1 MFPHQEKELEEINI
15 GVMSEKPQTVFDT
28 LTEVSRLL
36 YSHPSK
42 RCPRDILRLH
52 NQSFLH
58 AMTLKEVI
66 KETKSLTDRKLYG
79 RYFHSLVVH
88 SPIQSRLVS
97 GRSVNTEQQE
107 RHFNTFSA
115 IAENTSSRR
124 PGEIITPGLVRMQA
138 ELKLADQHR
147 NTLSE
152 QVSKINS
159 IAKSSS
165 ALSNSIIP
173 NRYILRH
180 PNDCQAH
187 LERISDFL
195 LCGEGV
201 WWRQVASGVE
211 FFDGPQELG
220 SRTAGPPLHHFRS
233 QTIKSE
239 RSYLQECWDKCLTND
254 IPIPH
259 YKVKIYD
266 DDGDLKVSKLT
277 GFFNDDD
284 KEEEEEDRAEECE
297 ETEAHIIS
305 MQEEVNDDETEEEA
319 DMKGYDEDIVDLQ
332 PQDEEEVIEEKLDDL
347 QTQCHINTGSHEAIH
362 QSPPEQPVPHNQSV
376 SQAQSSFTSKSTLA
390 NNVLKCIPSDSHA
403 VRTLDKARTQ
413 LREHPFD
420 KDIQR
425 KYETTLA
432 KIKTTVLSAHSQL
445 KEEVMRW
452 EKTFFLR
459 KCTEPT
465 SDDISEDPKISKV
478 KQKLYLCRKLLK
490 HWKITA

>member
-1 MFPHQEKELEEINI
+1 MRQLCAVLGKQMR

-152 QVSKINS
+152 QESKINS

-165 ALSNSIIP
+165 ALSNLIIP

-180 PNDCQAH
+180 PNDYQAH

-201 WWRQVASGVE
+201 W
-211 FFDGPQELG
+211 
-220 SRTAGPPLHHFRS
+220 
-233 QTIKSE
+233 
-239 RSYLQECWDKCLTND
+239 
-254 IPIPH
+254 
-259 YKVKIYD
+259 
-266 DDGDLKVSKLT
+266 
-277 GFFNDDD
+277 
-284 KEEEEEDRAEECE
+284 
-297 ETEAHIIS
+297 
-305 MQEEVNDDETEEEA
+305 
-319 DMKGYDEDIVDLQ
+319 
-332 PQDEEEVIEEKLDDL
+332 
-347 QTQCHINTGSHEAIH
+347 
-362 QSPPEQPVPHNQSV
+362 
-376 SQAQSSFTSKSTLA
+376 
-390 NNVLKCIPSDSHA
+390 
-403 VRTLDKARTQ
+403 
-413 LREHPFD
+413 
-420 KDIQR
+420 
-425 KYETTLA
+425 
-432 KIKTTVLSAHSQL
+432 
-445 KEEVMRW
+445 
-452 EKTFFLR
+452 
-459 KCTEPT
+459 
-465 SDDISEDPKISKV
+465 
-478 KQKLYLCRKLLK
+478 
-490 HWKITA
+490 